1 MLPSDASRLTPDALR
16 PSPRAALRAGRFTL
30 ALDRPL
36 VMGVVNVTP
45 DSFSDGGQFYD
56 RTKAVDHARRLADEG
71 ADILDVGG
79 ESTRPGS
86 LPVDSAEELR
96 RILPVLEAMA
106 GGPVPVSVDTSK
118 PEVMRA
124 AVDAGAVMINDIYA
138 LRLPGALEAAAA
150 TDAAVCLMHM
160 QGDPRTMQDDPVYG
174 DVVAEVKAFLE
185 ERVDACEAAGI
196 GRDRIVVDPGF
207 GFGKKAVH
215 NLDLIR
221 GIPVLAATGLPVLA
235 GLSRKSVLGKI
246 TGRMVGDRIH
256 SSVAAAIVAVARG
269 ARIVRVHDVAATRD
283 ALAVW
288 TAVEESGMDGHE
300 R

>member
-1 MLPSDASRLTPDALR
+1 MAAPDASRLTP
-16 PSPRAALRAGRFTL
+16 RAVLRAGRFDL
-30 ALDRPL
+30 ALERPL

-45 DSFSDGGQFYD
+45 DSFSDGGRFHD
-56 RTKAVDHARRLADEG
+56 PRKAVEHARRLVEEG

-86 LPVDSAEELR
+86 LPVDVQEELR
-96 RILPVLEAMA
+96 RILPVLDAMA

-124 AVDAGAVMINDIYA
+124 AVDAGAAMINDIYA
-138 LRLPGALEAAAA
+138 LRQPGALQVAAA

-174 DVVAEVKAFLE
+174 DVVAEVKAFLD
-185 ERVDACEAAGI
+185 ERVATCEAAGI

-221 GIPVLAATGLPVLA
+221 GIPLLAAAGLPVLA

-288 TAVEESGMDGHE
+288 TAVENSGMNGHG

>member
-1 MLPSDASRLTPDALR
+1 MAAPDVSRLTPRAVLR
-16 PSPRAALRAGRFTL
+16 VGRFDL
-30 ALDRPL
+30 ALERPL

-45 DSFSDGGQFYD
+45 DSFSDGGRFHD
-56 RTKAVDHARRLADEG
+56 PRKAIEHARRLVEEG

-86 LPVDSAEELR
+86 LPVDVQEELR
-96 RILPVLEAMA
+96 RILPVLDAMA

-124 AVDAGAVMINDIYA
+124 AVDAGAAMINDIYA
-138 LRLPGALEAAAA
+138 LRQPGALEAAAA

-174 DVVAEVKAFLE
+174 DVVAEVKAFLD
-185 ERVDACEAAGI
+185 ERVAACEAAGI

-207 GFGKKAVH
+207 GFGKKPVH

-221 GIPVLAATGLPVLA
+221 GIPMLAAAGLPVLA

-288 TAVEESGMDGHE
+288 TAVENSGMNGHG